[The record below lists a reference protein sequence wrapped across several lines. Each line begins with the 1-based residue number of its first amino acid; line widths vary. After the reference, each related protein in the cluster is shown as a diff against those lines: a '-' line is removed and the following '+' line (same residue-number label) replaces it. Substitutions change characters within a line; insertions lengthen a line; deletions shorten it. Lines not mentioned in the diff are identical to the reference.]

1 MCRKRP
7 QAYLAYHKPLRT
19 RADRA
24 QGFRQREEP
33 WLTAQE
39 GQAREVILALIE
51 KYELGGLKEMTNAG
65 VFCVS
70 PFREMGEVRGVI
82 NRFGGNAQR
91 LRNAVDEIQR
101 RLYAA

>member
-1 MCRKRP
+1 
-7 QAYLAYHKPLRT
+7 
-19 RADRA
+19 
-24 QGFRQREEP
+24 
-33 WLTAQE
+33 
-39 GQAREVILALIE
+39 
-51 KYELGGLKEMTNAG
+51 MTNSG
-65 VFCVS
+65 VFRVS